1 MRYENLTIVTKDKS
15 EIILIEKQLSDW
27 QKRKING
34 VSGKMEIADAN
45 YTEAMIMEFSEETGV
60 DTCPDQWHKFG
71 TMTFIK
77 DI

>member
-1 MRYENLTIVTKDKS
+1 
-15 EIILIEKQLSDW
+15 
-27 QKRKING
+27 
-34 VSGKMEIADAN
+34 MELDDAN

-60 DTCPDQWHKFG
+60 DNCQDQWYKFG

>member
-1 MRYENLTIVTKDKS
+1 
-15 EIILIEKQLSDW
+15 
-27 QKRKING
+27 
-34 VSGKMEIADAN
+34 MELDDAN